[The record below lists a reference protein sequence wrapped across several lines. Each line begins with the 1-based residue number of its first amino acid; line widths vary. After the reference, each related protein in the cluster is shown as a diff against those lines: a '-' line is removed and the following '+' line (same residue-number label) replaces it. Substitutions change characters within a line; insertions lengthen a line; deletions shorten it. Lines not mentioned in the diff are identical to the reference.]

1 MPNLRRVALPV
12 LCLCLVLVAG
22 LAWRGATDD
31 PAPEQEPPQ
40 AEPARTLAAGT
51 PDIARPVPPAPV
63 AMEATPD
70 ETSLPPGLAA
80 LVARA
85 EAGDSRAACELG
97 SRLVVCAS
105 SHWFAD
111 TSLESLR
118 RQEREAEAK
127 GDHEAANHAA
137 GMLLS
142 ATVAKTA
149 CADLTPALHQR
160 AFDFTRQAAL
170 AGEPEAIVR
179 YATGQALAG
188 NGMAPNTFLRS
199 PHFDTWRGEA
209 PALLEG
215 LEQSG
220 DPQAVLALLMATSEG
235 SNLALLMPP
244 DPVRDTAYRLLAN
257 RLFGE
262 HTALANFHMPNIPA
276 QQRREAE
283 ALARAWHRERF
294 GNRSVRLEDH
304 TSGLFHPM
312 YQHVEGNWPR
322 PSVDVPVCFDM
333 DAGGEP

>member
-12 LCLCLVLVAG
+12 LALALIAG
-22 LAWRGATDD
+22 LAWRGTAGD
-31 PAPEQEPPQ
+31 PARQPQPPQ
-40 AEPARTLAAGT
+40 PQPSTTVLAST
-51 PDIARPVPPAPV
+51 PEIAQPAPPSPV
-63 AMEATPD
+63 AAATTPD
-70 ETSLPPGLAA
+70 ESALPPALAE
-80 LVARA
+80 LVDRA
-85 EAGDSRAACELG
+85 EAGDSRAACALG
-97 SRLVVCAS
+97 TRLLVCTN

-111 TSLESLR
+111 MSLESLR
-118 RQEREAEAK
+118 RQEREAEAE
-127 GDHEAANHAA
+127 GDHESANQAA

-142 ATVAKTA
+142 ATVAKKA
-149 CADLTPALHQR
+149 CADLTPGLRQR
-160 AFDFTRQAAL
+160 AFEFTRQAAL

-199 PHFDTWRGEA
+199 PHFDTWRSEA
-209 PALLEG
+209 PALLEA

-235 SNLALLMPP
+235 NNLALLMPP
-244 DPVRDTAYRLLAN
+244 DPVRDAAYRLLAH

-262 HTALANFHMPNIPA
+262 HAALANFRMPKIPA

-294 GNRSVRLEDH
+294 GNRSVRLEEH
-304 TSGLFHPM
+304 TSGLFHPL
-312 YQHVEGNWPR
+312 YQHLEGNWPK

-333 DAGGEP
+333 DAGVEP